1 MRFLVAGFGEH
12 RRLAPGPFDAV
23 TCLGNSLPHVTD
35 DAALDAAL
43 ADFRAVLRPG
53 GLLVIQNNNYDA
65 ILDNRR
71 RFMGVA
77 SREQD
82 GKEYLFFRFFDLG
95 ERELVFHVVTF
106 TKSAGAWTFS
116 ENSTPQ
122 TAAAQGAGSPPG
134 WPRRGSRSR
143 RSTGTAGAAN
153 STRPG
158 RRTW

>member
-1 MRFLVAGFGEH
+1 M
-12 RRLAPGPFDAV
+12 

-35 DAALDAAL
+35 EAALDAAL

-82 GKEYLFFRFFDLG
+82 GREYLFFRFFDLG
-95 ERELVFHVVTF
+95 ERELIFHVVTF

-116 ENSTPQ
+116 ESSTPQ
-122 TAAAQGAGSPPG
+122 RPLRKAWLTARVSAAGFAEPEVYGDC
-134 WPRRGSRSR
+134 RGSEFD
-143 RSTGTAGAAN
+143 AAKSPN
-153 STRPG
+153 LVIVAKAV
-158 RRTW
+158 